1 MTYERW
7 QDIVDRVTKQS
18 PGATTGKEDLP
29 EGPGH
34 CEFIEF
40 ASPLGKMRLEL
51 WVRPQVV
58 EKKTL
63 YSHRM
68 HSAATVQ
75 YRYNES
81 EHTLTLYAYRWDDT
95 AGDWQEVNAASL
107 AQNL

>member
-7 QDIVDRVTKQS
+7 QEIIERVTKQS
-18 PGATTGKEDLP
+18 PQAKVGREDLA

-34 CEFIEF
+34 REFVEF
-40 ASPLGKMRLEL
+40 TSPAGEMRLEL
-51 WVRPQVV
+51 WVRPKVL

-75 YRYNES
+75 YRYDETQN
-81 EHTLTLYAYRWDDT
+81 TLSLHAYRWHT
-95 AGDWQEVNAASL
+95 LSNSWQEVRAEALTASL
-107 AQNL
+107 